1 MRNPHSASLMLAA
14 APRARVN
21 TYRRHETPDIASDVL
36 SSGLF
41 GAVPENNLSGGAEAA
56 ALSAAAALTG

>member
-1 MRNPHSASLMLAA
+1 MLAA

-41 GAVPENNLSGGAEAA
+41 GAVPEHNLSGVRRKRQHYQPP
-56 ALSAAAALTG
+56 SQP